1 MIARPLALLLAAAPS
16 FAFAQAPPPA
26 PGADAP
32 PEARVDAIFAEWD
45 RPDSPGAAV
54 AIVREGRVLF
64 ARGYGMANLEHGVPI
79 TRETVFDIASISK
92 QFAGMAIAM
101 LAREGRVDLD
111 VEVRA
116 YLPDV
121 PDFGAPIT
129 VRHLLHHTS
138 GLRDWPEAMLASGVR
153 YEDVISFA
161 DIGRMVRRQ
170 RELDFAP
177 GAEFLYSNTG
187 YNLLAEIVETVTGEA
202 FPAWTARNLFEPLGM
217 RNTHFP
223 DDHRGLVRNRAASY
237 APGPGGELRNVPN
250 ALTALG
256 SSSLHSTVD
265 DLALWVANLADGTV
279 GGAEALAMMRQRGVL
294 SDGSPTDYG
303 FGLTLGRYRG
313 VPFERHGGAWA
324 GFRTMLIHFPE
335 QRLGVIVLGN
345 LATFRAQDRA
355 LDVAELFLGGAMTA
369 RRPAPPTAQPE
380 ETRAAA
386 DLAADA
392 LAQYAGLY
400 RSDELE
406 SAFAVR
412 VEDGGLLLSH
422 HRNGTTRLSPRGP
435 DAFSDGR
442 FRVDFVRGEDGEVH
456 GLRLSGG
463 RVRNLYF
470 ARQAQ

>member
-1 MIARPLALLLAAAPS
+1 MIARFLALLLAAVPS
-16 FAFAQAPPPA
+16 LAAAQAPPP
-26 PGADAP
+26 PSGGDASP
-32 PEARVDAIFAEWD
+32 DARVDAIFAEWD

-54 AIVREGRVLF
+54 AVVRDGRVVF

-79 TRETVFDIASISK
+79 SRETVFDIASVSK

-101 LAREGRVDLD
+101 LAREGRVELD
-111 VEVRA
+111 AEVQR

-121 PDFGAPIT
+121 PYFGAPIT

-187 YNLLAEIVETVTGEA
+187 YNLLAEIVEAVTGEA
-202 FPAWTARNLFEPLGM
+202 FAAWTGRNLFEPLGM

-223 DDHRGLVRNRAASY
+223 DDHRRLVRNRAASY

-250 ALTALG
+250 GLTALG
-256 SSSLHSTVD
+256 SSSLHTTID
-265 DLALWVANLADGTV
+265 DLALWVANLADGAV
-279 GGAEALAMMRQRGVL
+279 GGPEVLAMMRQRGVL

-345 LATFRAQDRA
+345 LASFRAQDRA
-355 LDVAELFLGGAMTA
+355 LEVAEIFLGDATTEPPA
-369 RRPAPPTAQPE
+369 APPAARTE
-380 ETRAAA
+380 ETRAAVEPRP
-386 DLAADA
+386 DA

-400 RSDELE
+400 RSAELE

-412 VEDGGLLLSH
+412 VEDGGLFLSH
-422 HRNGTTRLSPRGP
+422 HRNGTARLSPLGP

-442 FRVDFVRGEDGEVH
+442 FRVDFVRGEAGEVL

-470 ARQAQ
+470 ARQAG